1 MVDNNKP
8 FQICGHAIMI
18 LLGIICLFPFVLM
31 IASSLTNEQA
41 LLNYGYSLIP
51 REFSLES
58 YKYLLNN
65 SDSIVR
71 GYLITL
77 SITVIGTFL
86 NVMFTILIAY
96 PLSRKELP
104 FRNVIAFIVFFTM
117 LFNGG
122 VVSSYIMW
130 SNYFHIKNTLFALLV
145 PNLMLGAFFII
156 MMRTYFSSNIPD
168 AILEAARIDGATEW
182 FILFKIVIPISQP
195 IIVTIALFAGLQYWN
210 DWVNGLYYIS
220 DDRFYS
226 IQVLLNRMLSDVQ
239 YLMSSGS
246 LNSSVGKLPS
256 TGIKMA
262 IAVIGAVPVLIV
274 YPFFQKYFI
283 KGITIGAVKG

>member
-1 MVDNNKP
+1 MVENNKP
-8 FQICGHAIMI
+8 FQIFGHAIMI
-18 LLGIICLFPFVLM
+18 LLIIICLFPFVLM

-65 SDSIVR
+65 SESIVR

>member
-1 MVDNNKP
+1 MIDNNKP

-18 LLGIICLFPFVLM
+18 LLSIICLFPFVLM
-31 IASSLTNEQA
+31 IASSFANEQT

-71 GYLITL
+71 GYSITL

-104 FRNVIAFIVFFTM
+104 FRKVIAFIVFFTM

-145 PNLMLGAFFII
+145 PNLMLGAFFIM

-168 AILEAARIDGATEW
+168 AILEAARIDGANEW
-182 FILFKIVIPISQP
+182 YILFKIVIPISQP